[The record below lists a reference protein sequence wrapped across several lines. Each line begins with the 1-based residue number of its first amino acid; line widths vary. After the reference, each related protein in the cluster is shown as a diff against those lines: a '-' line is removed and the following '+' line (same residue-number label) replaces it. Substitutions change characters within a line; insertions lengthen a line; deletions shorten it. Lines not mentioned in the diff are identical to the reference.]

1 MSNSTP
7 RLGRG
12 TAPERV
18 VVLGGTGFLGRNLCA
33 ALAAAGNEVIAVARR
48 PPTTTPGY
56 RFRRFDVLGGG
67 AAELA
72 ALLAEE
78 RATALVNA
86 AGAVWR
92 GSDQDLTDANA
103 ALVDVLLDALGLLE
117 VAPRLI
123 QLGTVYEYGNPAG
136 AVDLRE
142 CSPAAPT
149 SHYGRGKLL
158 ATEAV
163 LARDGRA
170 VVLRLST
177 AIGPGMPAESL
188 LGSVARQLADAE
200 GLALVELPILRG
212 RGDFLDVRDVG
223 DAVLAALRT
232 PEAAGLFNIGRGELV
247 GVGELVRRLIDV
259 SGVPAR
265 VVTRATGG
273 SRRTKGF
280 EERRIAREAAGQ
292 VLGWAPRRA
301 LTDALRTLWHDIS
314 IERRR
319 HA

>member
-12 TAPERV
+12 RAPERV
-18 VVLGGTGFLGRNLCA
+18 VVLGGTGFLGRNLCS
-33 ALAAAGNEVIAVARR
+33 ALTAAGCEVTAVARR
-48 PPTTTPGY
+48 PPPVPGH
-56 RFRRFDVLGGG
+56 RFRRFDVVAGG
-67 AAELA
+67 AAGLA
-72 ALLAEE
+72 GLLAEE
-78 RATALVNA
+78 RATAVVNA
-86 AGAVWR
+86 AGVVWR
-92 GSDQDLTDANA
+92 GSDEEMTETNT
-103 ALVDVLLDALGLLE
+103 ALVDVLLDALALFE
-117 VAPRLI
+117 VSPRLI

-142 CSPAAPT
+142 GTPAAPT
-149 SHYGRGKLL
+149 SPYGRGKLR

-177 AIGPGMPAESL
+177 AIGPGMPSESL
-188 LGSVARQLADAE
+188 LGSVARRLADAD
-200 GLALVELPILRG
+200 GPALVELPVLRG
-212 RGDFLDVRDVG
+212 RGDFLDVRDIG

-232 PEAAGLFNIGRGELV
+232 PEAAGLINIGRGELTPV
-247 GVGELVRRLIDV
+247 GDLVRRLIDV
-259 SGVPAR
+259 SGVTAR
-265 VVTRATGG
+265 VVTLATGG

-280 EERRIAREAAGQ
+280 EERRIVREVAGQ
-292 VLGWAPRRA
+292 VLGWAPRRS
-301 LTDALRTLWHDIS
+301 LTDALRTLWQDTS